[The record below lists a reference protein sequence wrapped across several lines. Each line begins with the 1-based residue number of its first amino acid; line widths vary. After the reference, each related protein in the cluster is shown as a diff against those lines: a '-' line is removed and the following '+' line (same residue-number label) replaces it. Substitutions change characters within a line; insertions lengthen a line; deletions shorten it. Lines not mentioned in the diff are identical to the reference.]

1 MIQDIIQ
8 NTQLAVLNTWSSI
21 IDAVAPQ
28 AEKREAIRIGMARVN
43 HARGVYREL
52 DRMLTQE
59 ANELKVTHIEERK
72 LLKEKQTSEVQVM
85 SLRHKGVRA
94 DATEQ
99 VRKTR
104 AFVLSGIT
112 GSAGVTAPDSSA
124 LPA

>member
-1 MIQDIIQ
+1 MLQDIIQ
-8 NTQLAVLNTWSSI
+8 DTQLVVMNVWSRI

-28 AEKREAIRIGMARVN
+28 VEKREAIRLGMARVN

-59 ANELKVTHIEERK
+59 ADELKVTHIEERK

-85 SLRHKGVRA
+85 SLRHKGVRT
-94 DATEQ
+94 DAAEQ

-104 AFVLSGIT
+104 AGVISDISGAT
-112 GSAGVTAPDSSA
+112 SVAAPDSSA